1 MRSRWE
7 GESEEMEGKKADRGM
22 GGRIN
27 YSCNMVR
34 GWTEKLKLVQEK
46 AMKKCRHGKEAY

>member
-7 GESEEMEGKKADRGM
+7 GESEETEGEKADRGM